1 MKKPDFSPI
10 AGEYARS
17 RPGYPAELFGYLASL
32 VEPRRLA
39 WDCATGNGQAA
50 RGLAPHFE
58 RVIATDVSDEQIRH
72 AAPHPKIE
80 FRVATSEQSGL
91 GDASADLVSV
101 ASALHWFDLEK
112 FYAEARRVTR
122 PGGVV
127 AAWTYHI
134 GHVDPPF
141 DDLFRRFYIEV
152 LFPYFGTGA
161 RLVDRKYE
169 TVTLPGKRLD
179 PGKFSVSVRWNLDQL
194 LAFIRSWSG
203 TQQYIRERGEDPVGR
218 ILEELERLWGDRG
231 RIHTVRWPLYL
242 RVSRL

>member
-1 MKKPDFSPI
+1 MQKPDFSPI
-10 AGEYARS
+10 AGQYARS

-50 RGLAPHFE
+50 RGLARHFG

-91 GDASADLVSV
+91 GDASVDLVTV

-127 AAWTYHI
+127 AAWSYHI
-134 GHVDPPF
+134 GHVEPPF
-141 DDLFRRFYIEV
+141 DDLFRRFYIDV

-161 RLVDRKYE
+161 RLVDQKYE
-169 TVTLPGKRLD
+169 TVTLPGKPLD
-179 PGKFSVSVRWNLDQL
+179 PGRFSVSVRWNLDQL

-203 TQQYIRERGEDPVGR
+203 TQQYTRERGEDPVGS

-231 RIHTVRWPLYL
+231 KVRTVRWPLYL